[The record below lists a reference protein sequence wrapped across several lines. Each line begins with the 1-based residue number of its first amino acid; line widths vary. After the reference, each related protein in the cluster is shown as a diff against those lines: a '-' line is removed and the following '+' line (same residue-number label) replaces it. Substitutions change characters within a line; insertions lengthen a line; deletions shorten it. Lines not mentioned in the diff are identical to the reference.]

1 MTNIYLSSTL
11 KNDWNLEF
19 NQKITENLEKSGLTV
34 YLPQRDTNQQ
44 GDLDVIFKEDIK
56 GMENART
63 LLVVA
68 KNASENLWLEVGW
81 GYAKDKLIMIL
92 ADEAD
97 FVPAFAEKMATE
109 IIKVKNFE
117 DMEDYIGKLIENCLK

>member
-68 KNASENLWLEVGW
+68 KNASENSWLEVGW
-81 GYAKDKLIMIL
+81 GYAKGKPIMIL

-97 FVPAFAEKMATE
+97 FIPAFAEKMATE
-109 IIKVKNFE
+109 IIKVKNLE
-117 DMEDYIGKLIENCLK
+117 NIEKYI